1 MAAIRKMR
9 IHGFGGKE
17 VLRADDVEPS
27 LPNAAVRV
35 ASVNPVDFKTGSASI
50 GDRCAAGAEIVD
62 GVNPSCE
69 LAG

>member
-1 MAAIRKMR
+1 MTAIRKIR

-27 LPNAAVRV
+27 LPNAAARV
-35 ASVNPVDFKTGSASI
+35 ASVNPVDFKTGSVSI
-50 GDRCAAGAEIVD
+50 GDRCAAGAEIFD